1 MHWQGEKFWGDE
13 KFWGKKKKNPKSL
26 IFYTHE
32 RRLTLAKKPEA
43 TANLSH
49 FPQTLPSLGGI
60 SPSSTSHQPKFF
72 LLSAKIPPSS
82 KHTRQP
88 LTWHCSPKPFPAP
101 SPSPQPKNQRLKPPF
116 PPLTFDHDPSSLC
129 SLNRQISPSNGD
141 PPCTRKPRETVPKLS
156 IFPAKGEKPTGHK
169 PSPVLPLEPPPPI
182 VLDLFFSRD
191 QPATHFFPWLC

>member
-1 MHWQGEKFWGDE
+1 LINFQKNQKYQKNNEKPKKCIDREKNFGGRKNFGEK
-13 KFWGKKKKNPKSL
+13 KKENPKSL

-88 LTWHCSPKPFPAP
+88 LT
-101 SPSPQPKNQRLKPPF
+101 
-116 PPLTFDHDPSSLC
+116 
-129 SLNRQISPSNGD
+129 
-141 PPCTRKPRETVPKLS
+141 
-156 IFPAKGEKPTGHK
+156 
-169 PSPVLPLEPPPPI
+169 
-182 VLDLFFSRD
+182 
-191 QPATHFFPWLC
+191 